1 MSDFVDVLFSGA
13 ECVAYTK
20 GKGPFRTGDPVRFMH
35 RVIAGQVDLIRYAPD
50 GARMILQ
57 RAVAGQ
63 VLAEA
68 SAYSHAYHCDAIAT
82 AASRVEILPL
92 SAFLAR
98 LDEDSVL
105 ARAWTARLAHALQ
118 GARTNAEI
126 RTLRTVAR
134 RLDAWLDGGN
144 TLPPKGHWQ
153 DLAQILGVTREALY
167 RELATRDELIAGVNN
182 R

>member
-1 MSDFVDVLFSGA
+1 MSDVVEALFSGA
-13 ECVAYTK
+13 ESLACAK
-20 GKGPFRTGDPVRFMH
+20 GKTLFHTGDPVRFMH
-35 RVIAGQVDLIRYAPD
+35 RVVDGRVDLVRHSED
-50 GARMILQ
+50 GSRMILQ

-68 SAYSHAYHCDAIAT
+68 SAYAVAYHCDGVAEE
-82 AASRVEILPL
+82 ASRVEVVPL
-92 SAFLAR
+92 RSFLKR
-98 LDEDSVL
+98 LDGDPKL

-126 RTLRTVAR
+126 RSLRTVAL

-144 TLPPKGHWQ
+144 RLPPKGHWQ

-167 RELATRDELIAGVNN
+167 RELATRDELIADADT

>member
-1 MSDFVDVLFSGA
+1 MSDVVEALFSGA
-13 ECVAYTK
+13 DSIACAK
-20 GKGPFRTGDPVRFMH
+20 GETLFRTGDPVLSMN
-35 RVIAGQVDLIRYAPD
+35 RVIEGQVNLIRHSPD

-57 RAVAGQ
+57 RAIDGQ

-68 SAYSHAYHCDAIAT
+68 SAYSRAYHCDGGAT
-82 AASRVEILPL
+82 AASRVETVPLPT
-92 SAFLAR
+92 FLAR
-98 LDEDSVL
+98 LDEDPKL

-126 RTLRTVAR
+126 RTLRTVAQ
-134 RLDAWLDGGN
+134 RLNAWLDGGN
-144 TLPPKGHWQ
+144 RLPPKGHWQ

-167 RELATRDELIAGVNN
+167 RELATRDELIADADT